1 MYENTVM
8 ATKGIDKS
16 VQSAGAAEAR
26 AGKNLVIAD
35 VCVWGEGGAQG
46 LCCHCYRLG
55 SLAGSL
61 VEAKSGFCP
70 LLSLIQ

>member
-35 VCVWGEGGAQG
+35 VCVCGVRGEHKGYVAT
-46 LCCHCYRLG
+46 
-55 SLAGSL
+55 AT
-61 VEAKSGFCP
+61 VWAA
-70 LLSLIQ
+70 